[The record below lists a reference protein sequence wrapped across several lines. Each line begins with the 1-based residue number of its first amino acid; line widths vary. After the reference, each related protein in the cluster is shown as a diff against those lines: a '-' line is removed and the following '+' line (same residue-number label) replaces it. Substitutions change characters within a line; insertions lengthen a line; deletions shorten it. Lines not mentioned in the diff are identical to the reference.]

1 MKKLVSRL
9 RLKQLPD
16 PTVEQSATANDSGHG
31 LPDQPS
37 PSTFPDGIEVLHDE
51 PNAIVDICFVHGLT
65 GSRTGTWKAHGQS
78 EPWPKTLLPPAL
90 GRARII
96 TYGYDA
102 YVLSKPLASSNRLVD
117 HAMNL
122 LTDLTVDRLSCNAS
136 CRPLIFV
143 AHSLGGLVC
152 KEAILISRNNPNS
165 HRREVFNQLKGII
178 FMGTPHKGS
187 WMANWASI
195 PVSALG
201 LVKSANKSLLK
212 VLETDDQL
220 LESIQIRFLS
230 LVREQREAGRHLQVA
245 CFFEELPLQRFG
257 LVVSKESATFEGY
270 DPVSIH
276 ANHGDMVKFSSN
288 GENGFKRLVGELKM
302 WTLELVSGM
311 ASMEAPGSTDT
322 RLVGERGHTA
332 NSSKHHIPLPKNR
345 NFVGREEVVLSL
357 EFSLFAD
364 RECPQV
370 ALVGMGG
377 MGKTQIALHLG
388 YTVKNNPLKYDN
400 CSVIWIPAL
409 SEASFMQKCQAIVDS
424 RGIKAGFL
432 DPREAFQVFFS
443 SAEAGNWLLI
453 VDNADDIS
461 VLNGSEERI
470 GGIASFI
477 PSSDSGRV
485 LFTTRSREVAVQ
497 VAKNNIIELSHMS
510 MIDAKLLL
518 HGNLIDQIQLDDH
531 KLVDELLQKLT
542 FLPLAINQA
551 VSYINT
557 NKTSFKEYLRLF
569 KTYQDKVE
577 LLSSTFRDINHYHS
591 AQGAVTTTWIISFS
605 QISATN
611 PDAIDLLRFIACI
624 EPKEIPKSLFPRTSS
639 EQKMTR
645 AIGVLLGY
653 GFLSQ
658 REGTDIFDTHSLVH
672 LATRLSIERQGLRQV
687 TRQKALKHVSEVF
700 PDDNWEARCLWSQYL
715 PHALSLLMGGPG
727 GASVGNDN
735 EYSLS
740 LEYSVGRC
748 LLKDHRPQEAVEL
761 LKNVVQNSTKLVGD
775 WFRLIDGQY
784 TLALAYLQNGQV
796 SEAIELMEH
805 VVAASEATPIEDNRS
820 RIEFESLLAFVY
832 ASKGQSEDET
842 RMYLHV
848 FKSMD
853 NLSEDD
859 PLQFFVGRELTFSY
873 LVRGNIEL
881 AIELCERIV
890 AIPITSPEDYF
901 QRSSSQFLLAIAY
914 RQDNRIR
921 DAINLL
927 EHVVTSQRNLAQDHP
942 SLLISQRELAVTYM
956 VNGQLEEATRLLEHV
971 VEIKKSLAEDHP
983 DQLLSQHQLAHIY
996 LVRGRIHEALELL
1009 LHVATFQQSL
1019 AEDNARRLVLEYH
1032 LAVAFNETGQTKK
1045 AIGLLERLVELLR
1058 VYPDD
1063 DIDRLA
1069 PELELAIAYHKI
1081 GQVKEA
1087 VELLRHVEMNTK
1099 SLAENDPFR
1108 LACRYK
1114 LAVAYEDNGQ
1124 LKETLKLL
1132 EPFVQVVSRLVPKT
1146 DSTLLGLRKWLIEIY
1161 LKNKKIKKA

>member
-1 MKKLVSRL
+1 
-9 RLKQLPD
+9 
-16 PTVEQSATANDSGHG
+16 
-31 LPDQPS
+31 
-37 PSTFPDGIEVLHDE
+37 
-51 PNAIVDICFVHGLT
+51 
-65 GSRTGTWKAHGQS
+65 
-78 EPWPKTLLPPAL
+78 
-90 GRARII
+90 
-96 TYGYDA
+96 
-102 YVLSKPLASSNRLVD
+102 
-117 HAMNL
+117 
-122 LTDLTVDRLSCNAS
+122 
-136 CRPLIFV
+136 
-143 AHSLGGLVC
+143 
-152 KEAILISRNNPNS
+152 
-165 HRREVFNQLKGII
+165 
-178 FMGTPHKGS
+178 
-187 WMANWASI
+187 MANWASI

-212 VLETDDQL
+212 ILETDDQL

-276 ANHGDMVKFSSN
+276 ANHGDMAKFSSN

-322 RLVGERGHTA
+322 RLVGERVHATG
-332 NSSKHHIPLPKNR
+332 SIKHHIPLPKNR

-409 SEASFMQKCQAIVDS
+409 SEASFMQTCQAIVNS
-424 RGIKAGFL
+424 RGIKAGL
-432 DPREAFQVFFS
+432 IDPREAFQVFFS

-485 LFTTRSREVAVQ
+485 LCTTRSREVAVQ

-510 MIDAKLLL
+510 MTDAKLLL

-569 KTYQDKVE
+569 KTTYQDKVE

-591 AQGAVTTTWIISFS
+591 AQGAVTTTWIISFG

-658 REGTDIFDTHSLVH
+658 REDTDIFDMHSLVH
-672 LATRLSIERQGLRQV
+672 LATRLSIERQGLRQG

-700 PDDNWEARCLWSQYL
+700 PNDNWENRCLWSQYL
-715 PHALSLLMGGPG
+715 PHALSLLMGG
-727 GASVGNDN
+727 ASVENDN

-748 LLKDHRPQEAVEL
+748 LLKDCRPQEAVEL
-761 LKNVVQNSTKLVGD
+761 LKNVAQNSTKLVGD
-775 WFRLIDGQY
+775 WFRLIDGEY
-784 TLALAYLQNGQV
+784 TLTLAYLQNGQV

-805 VVAASEATPIEDNRS
+805 VVTASEATPIEDHRS

-842 RMYLHV
+842 RMYRHV
-848 FKSMD
+848 LKSMD

-859 PLQFFVGRELTFSY
+859 HLRFFVGRELAFSY

-881 AIELCERIV
+881 AIELCERNV
-890 AIPITSPEDYF
+890 EIPITSPEDYS

-942 SLLISQRELAVTYM
+942 SLLISQHELAVTYM
-956 VNGQLEEATRLLEHV
+956 VDGQLEEATRLLEHV
-971 VEIKKSLAEDHP
+971 VEIKKSLAEDNP
-983 DQLLSQHQLAHIY
+983 DRLRSQHQLAQIY
-996 LVRGRIHEALELL
+996 LVRGRIDEALELL

-1045 AIGLLERLVELLR
+1045 AVGLLERLVELMR
-1058 VYPDD
+1058 FWPDD

-1099 SLAENDPFR
+1099 SRAENDPFR
-1108 LACRYK
+1108 LACI
-1114 LAVAYEDNGQ
+1114 AFCSG
-1124 LKETLKLL
+1124 
-1132 EPFVQVVSRLVPKT
+1132 
-1146 DSTLLGLRKWLIEIY
+1146 GI
-1161 LKNKKIKKA
+1161 KISP